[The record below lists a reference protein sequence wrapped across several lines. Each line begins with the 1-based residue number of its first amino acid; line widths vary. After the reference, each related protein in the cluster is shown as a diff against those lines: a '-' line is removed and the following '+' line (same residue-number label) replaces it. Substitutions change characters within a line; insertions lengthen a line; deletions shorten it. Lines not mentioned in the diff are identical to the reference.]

1 MPRFIF
7 KLIKSH
13 HGFKLA
19 HSSLCTF
26 LYCGL
31 QYLHHYNIHFPS
43 TYHGANIIVVVVG
56 GGCVGGVVVATIAV
70 CGDVVVVADAT
81 SAIFVVGVVVAD
93 NETSGRSISM
103 GVSHLGFPRRHRWG
117 IRKGTSTITRITMV

>member
-19 HSSLCTF
+19 HSSLYTF

-43 TYHGANIIVVVVG
+43 TYHGANIVVVVVVVVCGGG
-56 GGCVGGVVVATIAV
+56 GGCVGGVVVATV
-70 CGDVVVVADAT
+70 VVSGDVVIVADAT
-81 SAIFVVGVVVAD
+81 SSIFC
-93 NETSGRSISM
+93 
-103 GVSHLGFPRRHRWG
+103 FWCCCC
-117 IRKGTSTITRITMV
+117 